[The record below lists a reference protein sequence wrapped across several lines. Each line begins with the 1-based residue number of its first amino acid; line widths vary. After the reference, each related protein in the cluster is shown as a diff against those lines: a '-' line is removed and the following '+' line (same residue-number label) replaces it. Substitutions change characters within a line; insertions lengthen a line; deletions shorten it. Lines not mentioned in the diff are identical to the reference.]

1 MPLNEG
7 IVLPGVT
14 RKSLMDLAQSWGEF
28 KVVERVL
35 TMQDII
41 TAVDNNRVCCFLA
54 FIFNHSVCHI
64 VL

>member
-14 RKSLMDLAQSWGEF
+14 RMSLMELAHSWGEF

-35 TMQDII
+35 TMNDII
-41 TAVDNNRVCCFLA
+41 TAVNDNRVSLLP
-54 FIFNHSVCHI
+54 ISGI
-64 VL
+64 